1 MSLFDFSF
9 SVRYIRWLVE
19 DMCKSKLLLNDMPV
33 FHENLFKI
41 GVAGLL
47 AVTNDKISFA
57 VSFFHIYH
65 SHLLFC

>member
-1 MSLFDFSF
+1 
-9 SVRYIRWLVE
+9 
-19 DMCKSKLLLNDMPV
+19 MCKSKLLLNDMPV